1 MQWKSVAEGRYLPFR
16 ANNPELELLEFDFL
30 DPRNASKIDWSGYDP
45 EQARAE
51 LMTAQRVHRLGA
63 DSGTSTR
70 LIAAGL
76 TSAHAVARCPEA
88 EFVARYAVALDL
100 DAPSARAL
108 HRRAVDIKIRT
119 RLLWAALHST
129 VGSPHFHRSRVSNT
143 DDTVADYLFEIPS
156 YQDFFGSLDY
166 CSCEHCASIFGPA
179 AYLVDM
185 LRVVES
191 YLANPVYNPDI
202 PDAFKLDRRR
212 PDIARIE
219 LTCANTN
226 DLLPYLQVVNE
237 VLVRAISAWQPSA
250 DMFRTLATEP
260 YPFVLPFNLP
270 LTQVRSYLKAL
281 GQPLWQVYLSLLE
294 TPFSL
299 PDTLPSGEETALEV
313 LSLSPQQSA
322 LVTTELSTADAL
334 GRMYGIPDGRLLS
347 FQASGTASAA
357 AGAAVI
363 AGSGTSFQTELRIGD
378 ELLLGAQRR
387 VVKSIES
394 QTALTVV
401 EAFVTAASGALA
413 VFPAEDLSV
422 TVNFTTHTG
431 LAYAQ
436 LAELL
441 GQNLDDAERAAGLAD
456 GLFIN
461 SGNVAGKPLQIV
473 TDRTDPANPISLIAN
488 QNLHSLDRLNR
499 FMRLAAISGLAYADL
514 DWAIGIATPGHIKP
528 YTLQTLGELTLMA
541 RRYGAGIDEITAL
554 YSDMKTIGVGSAAR
568 PLDLFDRVF
577 NSPGLLGV
585 QPGAEPPFVARGTVA
600 IVQNSVDVVLS
611 GANLPTQLQPGVRVR
626 TEGQLRIVAAVATVD
641 PGEHRFS
648 VSEAFTVPS
657 ASGLSMIVYP
667 GVGVGDDALPVYHPE
682 FAGNPLY
689 SDPVLDWHVDSN
701 LDVRPETRG
710 RLVAALNVSD
720 DDLTRIG
727 KQALIALEIGNGVLP
742 MTVPNLSLL
751 YSYARMASLVGLPVR
766 SYLEL
771 LDLRGTVRVGDLPTA
786 MAVAEDADW
795 LRRSGLDPF
804 ALQYALQGEASDLFD
819 RSVATARVAAFLE
832 STWALAGNWL
842 IGPTSFVSERI
853 DAESSA
859 RYLALLAAAGWVNA
873 NGVVMRAPAA
883 FADIAFVQPL
893 QPESFITPI
902 IDTVQSGAAYDA
914 LIANA
919 VLSADGVLSAT
930 FNATTHLDFLFPE
943 DPDRDAMIPE
953 VRSILLGVRDT
964 IEDLRRVLNT
974 YGGIGG
980 PNDADRA
987 LQYTNLCEQI
997 ALFFNSSTDVVC
1009 ALSDYIAREVGP
1021 VDFVAAFL
1029 SPPQPPSPAWP
1040 PQDILAFMTAMSRT
1054 LVLVDQLK
1062 LSAAEIIAIT
1072 AKPAPYGVTSF
1083 RNPTLAEVQGL
1094 WRFKELTRAYPDST
1108 ARWLQY
1114 FAMTPAPPCHSD
1126 PQMQLLATI
1135 AGWNIDQL
1143 CSLVSA
1149 MFATGG
1155 YNTVAGVSRMRAVFD
1170 LGATI
1175 GADIASLL
1183 KLAHLAH
1190 MPAAIDDTSWAE
1202 YADTAATALGTLRAK
1217 YTDEEWPAAYRP
1229 ILDTLNQAKRDALVP
1244 YAVYVLGQHVAG
1256 IDDVDSLYNY
1266 LLIDVEMTGCA
1277 DISYIAQAILSVQLY
1292 MQRARMML
1300 EPGIERDPTPGAWW
1314 TWLGSY
1320 RLWEANRMVFLY
1332 PENYLSPSLRRDKT
1346 PLYRDAEQALLG
1358 NDITPQTV
1366 EDVYVEYFEGFNQ
1379 LSALRPVAAY
1389 YGPAPDP
1396 KVPGGSSNT
1405 LYVVGRSAEEPYAY
1419 YLQSR
1424 TDSGLWSAWEKVGTD
1439 IGAPTVSISLALNRV
1454 FLFWVER
1461 NTTSVSQISG
1471 GNANNAQDSRATLKC
1486 TSRTYNGRWQVPQT
1500 LGGLVADFAPMQGGY
1515 RTPQVSPGTFVL
1527 SQIQWNKISPV
1538 MVPSPSPGQTAL
1550 VLNYGHYYPLSNP
1563 LPPTAPDRSVIPNPD
1578 AWTLA
1583 ETLYDSSAR
1592 AVAGNSAGMTAWT
1605 YLNPAYVLDTNFN
1618 VSTAWVMAP
1627 DVSMVAGPE
1636 PYLPIIPRVVTAANV
1651 VPKLQMVQFGNY
1663 PLLDY
1668 LGQGGPANLIGVTPL
1683 PLLYH
1688 ITDRSGLTAPVSN
1701 QPLWFVFGNGDE
1713 SFLVKSLETGIKQ
1726 YSDILRLKQDM
1737 SGRSNELDLMTVHY
1751 TATPQSWGS
1760 FKWSFDRLS
1769 TAATPRLSSAL
1780 FAGGVDALLS
1790 VQTQLTPEDS
1800 NYSFTRFYET
1810 PGGAAPPNT
1819 TPPLIL
1825 KGDEIDYAGPYGT
1838 YFYEIYLFLPWLVAE
1853 QLRTHQRFDDAK
1865 RWLQY
1870 IFDPTIS
1877 ANADPSAQT
1886 PLDRFWRFV
1895 QFRHQSIDSLRDDLS
1910 DPAQIQAYNNDPF
1923 DPDAIARL
1931 RPNAYQKAI
1940 VMRYIDVL
1948 LDWGDFEFTKDTWES
1963 INAATLLYTLARDL
1977 LGPRPV
1983 NVGACSKQAPMT
1995 FADILAE
2002 YGDDIPQFL
2011 IGLENAVPH
2020 SGLADVDTTGIS
2032 DRYVPYNDL
2041 DTYFC
2046 VPENAVLIADWDRI
2060 DDRLF
2065 KIRNCMNIQ
2074 GVVRPLS
2081 LFAPPLDVNA
2091 LIRGAIGGAAPRVS
2105 GQPQASPPPYR
2116 FRSVLAMARDLTG
2129 QLQQLGSLLLSAL
2142 EKKDGEDLS
2151 LLRQSQETRILD
2163 LTLRIRQLQIDE
2175 IQQSIAALDVS
2186 LQAAQAR
2193 STYYATLIDVGLS
2206 PTERMNIA
2214 TTILAG
2220 TFGTTAGV
2228 LRALAALGHLVPNVG
2243 SPFAMTYGG
2252 IQVGTAIDSAA
2263 SVADA
2268 LSTFSQTLANVSF
2281 TVSGFERR
2289 AEDWQQQLTQADYEV
2304 QNITL
2309 QIAAAKLQQQI
2320 AQQELAVQLKSIQQ
2334 SRDVEAFLT
2343 DKFTNRELYQWMI
2356 GRLGSVYFQAY
2367 RIALEMSVAAELAYQ
2382 YELNSADRFITFEY
2396 WDSMRKGLLAGE
2408 QLMLSLSQM
2417 EKSYIFGNS
2426 RSYEIEKTISLAS
2439 LDPKAVFDLQSTGRC
2454 EFRFDETLFDLDFAG
2469 HYARQI
2475 KTVSV
2480 TIPALVG
2487 PYQNIHATL
2496 TQLGAQTLVAA
2507 DKNGVAFLMALKSE
2521 TPSAEVLRSNW
2532 RANQRIALSRGVD
2545 DAGMFEMNFGDER
2558 YLPFEGT
2565 GAVSR
2570 WRLEMPMDSNLIDY
2584 ATISDIVVRLRYTA
2598 LDGGAKFAQDVRDLL
2613 ARKTLYA
2620 HRAFNLGLNYPSAW
2634 FSFLHPVA
2642 GAQSNVF
2649 AIEIDRATLPP
2660 NLDIG
2665 KLTSIAARLQL
2676 ASGIQLDGT
2685 LTVAVTAGNG
2695 TTSLVF
2701 DRALDAAATGLGM
2714 TGWVGTPFRLEVDKA
2729 NVPSGIRDPN
2739 TGLIDPDAVVSI
2751 GLILTFEAKRR

>member
-1 MQWKSVAEGRYLPFR
+1 MVWKALADGRYR
-16 ANNPELELLEFDFL
+16 AFQLNNPEVDLLTFDFIA
-30 DPRNASKIDWSGYDP
+30 PGSVSKLDWSGF
-45 EQARAE
+45 ELEIERARAE
-51 LMTAQRVHRLGA
+51 LMTTQRVHRLA
-63 DSGTSTR
+63 SDPDTASR
-70 LIAAGL
+70 MLAAGL
-76 TSAHAVARCPEA
+76 TSAHAVAQRPEA
-88 EFVARYAVALDL
+88 EFVARHADALGL
-100 DAPSARAL
+100 DAQDARAL
-108 HRRAVDIKIRT
+108 HRRAVDIKVRT

-129 VGSPHFHRSRVSNT
+129 VGSPHFHRSRISNT
-143 DDTVADYLFEIPS
+143 DQSVADYLFEMPS

-185 LRVVES
+185 LRVVET

-202 PDAFKLDRRR
+202 PDAFKLDKRR
-212 PDIARIE
+212 PDISQIE

-226 DLLPYLQVVNE
+226 DVLPYLQVVNE
-237 VLVRAISAWQPSA
+237 VLVRAINAWQPSA
-250 DMFRTLATEP
+250 DMFRTLAAEP
-260 YPFVLPFNLP
+260 FPFVMPFNLP
-270 LTQVRSYLKAL
+270 LTQVRSYLKTM
-281 GQPLWQVYLSLLE
+281 GQPLWKVYLSLLE
-294 TPFSL
+294 TPFSI
-299 PDTLPSGEETALEV
+299 PGALPSVEEVALEV
-313 LSLSPQQSA
+313 LALSPQQSA
-322 LVTTELSTADAL
+322 VVTTPLSTAEAL
-334 GRMYGIPDGRLLS
+334 GRMYGIEDGRLLT
-347 FQASGTASAA
+347 FQASGSASAA
-357 AGAAVI
+357 AGAAVVS
-363 AGSGTSFQTELRIGD
+363 GTGTSFQTELRIGD
-378 ELLLGAQRR
+378 DLLLGAQRR

-401 EAFVTAASGALA
+401 DAFVAAANGSLT
-413 VFPAEDLSV
+413 VFPVDDLSI
-422 TVNFTTHTG
+422 TVNFTTQTG

-436 LAELL
+436 LTQLL
-441 GQNLDDAERAAGLAD
+441 GEHLDAAERAAGLAD
-456 GLFIN
+456 GLFVN
-461 SGNVAGKPLQIV
+461 SGNPPGQPLQIV
-473 TDRTDPANPISLIAN
+473 IDRADPANAISLIAN

-499 FMRLAAISGLAYADL
+499 FIRLAAVSGLAYADL
-514 DWAIGIATPGHIKP
+514 DWAIRIVTPGEIGP
-528 YTLQTLGELTLMA
+528 DTLRTLGQLTLMS
-541 RRYGAGIDEITAL
+541 RRYGAGIDEIAGL
-554 YSDMKTIGVGSAAR
+554 YSDMKTIGVGSTAR
-568 PLDLFDRVF
+568 PLDLFDRVY

-585 QPGAEPPFVARGTVA
+585 QPGIEPPYVARGTVA
-600 IVQNSVDVVLS
+600 IAQNSAEVAGTGTDL
-611 GANLPTQLQPGVRVR
+611 AAQLQPGMRVR
-626 TEGQLRIVAAVATVD
+626 IDGQLRIVATVTPATQT
-641 PGEHRFS
+641 FT

-657 ASGLSMIVYP
+657 ASGRPMIVYP
-667 GVGVGDDALPVYHPE
+667 GVGVGDDALPVYHPTYP
-682 FAGNPLY
+682 GNPLY
-689 SDPVLDWHVDSN
+689 TDPVLDWHVDSN
-701 LDVRPETRG
+701 LDTRPETRG
-710 RLVAALNVSD
+710 RLVAALNVGD

-727 KQALIALEIGNGVLP
+727 LQALTALGIENGILP
-742 MTVPNLSLL
+742 LTVPNLSLL

-771 LDLRGTVRVGDLPTA
+771 LDLRGTARVSDLPTA

-804 ALQYALQGEASDLFD
+804 ALQYALQGQASDRFD
-819 RSVATARVAAFLE
+819 RSVATARVAVFLQ
-832 STWALAGNWL
+832 SVWAMAGNWL
-842 IGPTSFVSERI
+842 IGQTSFVSERI
-853 DAESSA
+853 DAEASA
-859 RYLALLAAAGWVNA
+859 RYLALLTAAGFVNA
-873 NGVVMRAPAA
+873 NGVVMRAPTM

-893 QPESFITPI
+893 HPTSFITPI
-902 IDTVQSGAAYDA
+902 IDPVQSSAAYDA
-914 LIANA
+914 LVANGILDA
-919 VLSADGVLSAT
+919 AGVLSAT
-930 FNATTHLDFLFPE
+930 FDAATDLEFLFPG
-943 DPDRDAMIPE
+943 DPNRDAMIPE
-953 VRSILLGVRDT
+953 VRGILLGVRNT

-974 YGGIGG
+974 YGGVGG

-987 LQYTNLCEQI
+987 LQYTNLCEQL

-1009 ALSDYIAREVGP
+1009 ALSEYIAGEVGP
-1021 VDFVAAFL
+1021 ADFVAAFL
-1029 SPPQPPSPAWP
+1029 SPPQPPSPTWP
-1040 PQDILAFMTAMSRT
+1040 PQDILTFMSATSRT
-1054 LVLVDQLK
+1054 LVLVEQLK
-1062 LSAAEIIAIT
+1062 LSAPDIIGIVAN
-1072 AKPAPYGVTSF
+1072 PAPYGVTSF
-1083 RNPTLAEVQGL
+1083 RNPTLAEVQSL
-1094 WRFKELTRAYPDST
+1094 WRFKELTRAYPDANAS
-1108 ARWLQY
+1108 WLRY
-1114 FAMTPAPPCHSD
+1114 FAMTPAPPCNSD

-1135 AGWNIDQL
+1135 TGWNLNQL
-1143 CSLVSA
+1143 CSLAST

-1155 YNTVAGVSRMRAVFD
+1155 FNTVAGVSRMHAVFA
-1170 LGATI
+1170 LGAAI

-1183 KLAHLAH
+1183 KFAHLSQ
-1190 MPAAIDDTSWAE
+1190 MPAAIDDASWAE

-1229 ILDTLNQAKRDALVP
+1229 VLDTLNQAKRDALVP
-1244 YAVYVLGQHVAG
+1244 YAVHILGRHVAG

-1300 EPGIERDPTPGAWW
+1300 EPGIRQDPIPAAWW

-1320 RLWEANRMVFLY
+1320 RTWEANRRVFLY
-1332 PENYLSPSLRRDKT
+1332 PENYLSPSLRSDKT
-1346 PLYRDAEQALLG
+1346 PLYKDAEQALLG

-1366 EDVYVEYFEGFNQ
+1366 EDVYVQYFEGFSQ
-1379 LSALRPVAAY
+1379 LSGLRQVAAY

-1405 LYVVGRSAEEPYAY
+1405 LYVVGRNAEEPYAY

-1424 TDSGLWSAWEKVGTD
+1424 TDTGLWSAWEKVGTD
-1439 IGAPTVSISLALNRV
+1439 IGAPTVSISFAMNRV

-1461 NTTSVSQISG
+1461 NTTAVSQISG
-1471 GNANNAQDSRATLKC
+1471 GDANNAYDSRATLKC
-1486 TSRTYNGRWQVPQT
+1486 TSRAYNGRWQVPQT
-1500 LGGLVADFAPMQGGY
+1500 LGGVVADFDPMQGGY
-1515 RTPQVSPGTFVL
+1515 STPQVNPNTFVL
-1527 SQIQWNKISPV
+1527 TQIQWNKISPV
-1538 MVPSPSPGQTAL
+1538 MVPSPAPGQIAL
-1550 VLNYGHYYPLSNP
+1550 VLNYGHYYPLNNA
-1563 LPPTAPDRSVIPNPD
+1563 TAPMAPSRSAIPNQD

-1583 ETLYDSSAR
+1583 WTMFESSIR
-1592 AVAGNSAGMTAWT
+1592 AVAGNNAGMTAWT

-1618 VSTAWVMAP
+1618 VSSAWVMAP
-1627 DVSMVAGPE
+1627 DVSMVSGPE
-1636 PYLPIIPRVVTAANV
+1636 PYLPIIPRVVMAANS

-1668 LGQGGPANLIGVTPL
+1668 LGQGGPADLIGVTPL

-1713 SFLVKSLETGIKQ
+1713 SFLVRSLEAGVKQ
-1726 YSDILRLKQDM
+1726 YSDILKLKQDM
-1737 SGRSNELDLMTVHY
+1737 SGSPNELDLMTVHY
-1751 TATPQSWGS
+1751 TATPEAWGS

-1769 TAATPRLSSAL
+1769 TAATPRMMSAL
-1780 FAGGVDALLS
+1780 FAGGVDGLLS
-1790 VQTQLTPEDS
+1790 VQTQLTPAES
-1800 NYSFTRFYET
+1800 NYSFSRFYET

-1819 TPPLIL
+1819 SPPPIL
-1825 KGDEIDYAGPYGT
+1825 KGDAIDYAGPYGT

-1853 QLRTHQRFDDAK
+1853 QLRTHQRFDEAK

-1895 QFRHQSIDSLRDDLS
+1895 QFRHQSINSLLDDLS

-1923 DPDAIARL
+1923 DPNAIARL
-1931 RPNAYQKAI
+1931 RPSAYQKAI

-1948 LDWGDFEFTKDTWES
+1948 LEWGDFEFTKDTWES

-1983 NVGACSKQAPMT
+1983 NVGACSSQPPMT
-1995 FADILAE
+1995 FADILAQ

-2020 SGLADVDTTGIS
+2020 SGHADVDTTGIS

-2041 DTYFC
+2041 NTYFC
-2046 VPENAVLIADWDRI
+2046 VPENTVLIADWDRI

-2091 LIRGAIGGAAPRVS
+2091 LVRGAIGSAAPRVS

-2142 EKKDGEDLS
+2142 EKKDGEDLA
-2151 LLRQSQETRILD
+2151 LLRQGQETRILD
-2163 LTLRIRQLQIDE
+2163 LTLRIRQLQIEE
-2175 IQQSIAALDVS
+2175 IGQNIAALNVS
-2186 LQAAQAR
+2186 LEAAKAR

-2214 TTILAG
+2214 ATILAG
-2220 TFGTTAGV
+2220 AFGTSAGV

-2252 IQVGTAIDSAA
+2252 IQLGTAIDSSA

-2268 LSTFSQTLANVSF
+2268 LSTFSQTVANVSF

-2304 QNITL
+2304 ETITL
-2309 QIAAAKLQQQI
+2309 QISAAKLQQQM

-2334 SRDVEAFLT
+2334 SRDVEAFLV

-2439 LDPKAVFDLQSTGRC
+2439 LDPKAVFDLQATGRC

-2496 TQLGAQTLVAA
+2496 TQLGAQTLVAP
-2507 DKNGVAFLMALKSE
+2507 DKNGVAFLMGLKSD
-2521 TPSAEVLRSNW
+2521 TPSAEVLRSQW

-2545 DAGMFEMNFGDER
+2545 DSGMFEMNFGDER

-2598 LDGGAKFAQDVRDLL
+2598 LDGGAKFAQDVRGLL
-2613 ARKTLYA
+2613 AQQTLYG
-2620 HRAFNLGLNYPSAW
+2620 HRAFNLGLNYPNAW
-2634 FSFLHPVA
+2634 FSFLHPAA

-2649 AIEIDRATLPP
+2649 SIVIDRATLPP

-2676 ASGIQLDGT
+2676 APGKQLDGA

-2695 TTSLVF
+2695 ATTLVF
-2701 DRALDAAATGLGM
+2701 DRVLDAAATGLDM
-2714 TGWVGTPFRLEVDKA
+2714 ADWVGTPFRLEASKA
-2729 NVPSGIRDPN
+2729 NIPIGIRDPN
-2739 TGLIDPDAVVSI
+2739 TDLIAADAVVSI